1 MKLLKEWTSD
11 ELGEFPSIALEA
23 KVDWHVR
30 TVIEADKSSHVA
42 ILEKPNYPR
51 VQLKSDHPT
60 IHELLDVAIEQ
71 IRKVFMVPSEVAN
84 DSRLT
89 LDVLKRHVNE
99 LQYNTNEL
107 ELINKCIAEG
117 IQFLDSK
124 LNIMP
129 KISITMAT
137 ELINIGLSSKHTALV
152 ERRKTLHTILNIK
165 EDELCHSNTPLVESL
180 SP

>member
-1 MKLLKEWTSD
+1 
-11 ELGEFPSIALEA
+11 
-23 KVDWHVR
+23 
-30 TVIEADKSSHVA
+30 
-42 ILEKPNYPR
+42 
-51 VQLKSDHPT
+51 
-60 IHELLDVAIEQ
+60 
-71 IRKVFMVPSEVAN
+71 MVPSEVAN